1 MDGPHPP
8 QCGHWGAYPYPLCRC
23 ATSSLPL
30 LAFGHFPPDMGNRPL
45 DKGSRPPRGRLT
57 DGNMVSPLRRIQK
70 PHLLSQGPVPKPAR
84 DYGPVITCS
93 SRPGAVRKP
102 HLLQFSTTP
111 GPSGP
116 GGNANRH
123 SDSARRKFCKIH
135 QVRVPRN
142 RGLGESRHWR
152 TQFASAASPS
162 VFWFLFHV
170 EKELAAGAA
179 KLPESPKNTHPA
191 DTSLR
196 VRCRT
201 DRAKNIK
208 I

>member
-8 QCGHWGAYPYPLCRC
+8 QCGHWGACPYPLCRC

-30 LAFGHFPPDMGNRPL
+30 LAFGHFPLTWGIGPLIRGVGPPGEAYGRPH
-45 DKGSRPPRGRLT
+45 GAAPTANPEATSSFTGA
-57 DGNMVSPLRRIQK
+57 G
-70 PHLLSQGPVPKPAR
+70 PKPAR
-84 DYGPVITCS
+84 RHTHRERWLRKLRRRCGTAPAVIFARS
-93 SRPGAVRKP
+93 
-102 HLLQFSTTP
+102 

-116 GGNANRH
+116 DGTAESH
-123 SDSARRKFCKIH
+123 SDSARRKFCEIQ

>member
-8 QCGHWGAYPYPLCRC
+8 QCGHWGACPYPLCRC

-30 LAFGHFPPDMGNRPL
+30 LAFGHFPLTWGIGPL
-45 DKGSRPPRGRLT
+45 IRGVGPPGEAYGRQHGVAPT
-57 DGNMVSPLRRIQK
+57 ANPEATSSFTGA
-70 PHLLSQGPVPKPAR
+70 GPKPAR

-135 QVRVPRN
+135 QVRDPRN
-142 RGLGESRHWR
+142 WGVGERRHWR

>member
-8 QCGHWGAYPYPLCRC
+8 QCGHWGACPYPLCRC

-30 LAFGHFPPDMGNRPL
+30 LAFGHFPLTWGIGPLIRGVGPPGGGLRTATWCRPY
-45 DKGSRPPRGRLT
+45 GESRSHIFFHRGRSQT
-57 DGNMVSPLRRIQK
+57 GPRLRTSY
-70 PHLLSQGPVPKPAR
+70 HLLVKAR
-84 DYGPVITCS
+84 RGTKTASASIFHHA
-93 SRPGAVRKP
+93 RPQWAGRK
-102 HLLQFSTTP
+102 
-111 GPSGP
+111 
-116 GGNANRH
+116 
-123 SDSARRKFCKIH
+123 DSARRKFCKIH

>member
-8 QCGHWGAYPYPLCRC
+8 QCGHWGACPYPLCRC

-30 LAFGHFPPDMGNRPL
+30 LAFGHFPLTWGIGPLIRGVGPPGGGLRTATWCRPY
-45 DKGSRPPRGRLT
+45 GESRSHIFFHRGR
-57 DGNMVSPLRRIQK
+57 
-70 PHLLSQGPVPKPAR
+70 SQTGPA
-84 DYGPVITCS
+84 ITCS